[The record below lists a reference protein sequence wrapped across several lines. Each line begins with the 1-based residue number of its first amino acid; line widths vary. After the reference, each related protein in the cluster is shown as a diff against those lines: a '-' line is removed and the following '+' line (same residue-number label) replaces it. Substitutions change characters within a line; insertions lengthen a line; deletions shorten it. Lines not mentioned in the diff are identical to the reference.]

1 MTSERDTDFSA
12 ASAAKRLVEA
22 EAQLKFYK
30 DREEH
35 FARVLMV
42 SDGGQY
48 RADWDSRIK
57 AIIAER
63 DQAIEETRVMRDT
76 VRECVQVALDAALGE
91 VEFGD
96 SCASQTVL
104 AAGLEA
110 GENRRRLRLGERPR
124 VFGDPPETK
133 SEAKRL
139 EHELREVV
147 RAFEKFGEADA
158 LADANGNVTP
168 YIGVLRVL
176 ERLREA
182 ERDAFQ
188 LGLLFARVCGQV
200 QNKLPY
206 ISATLAPGNRRALT
220 HDMCS
225 IDGAR
230 ANQSYVFL
238 QELSKIVSKAVE
250 EAKTGAEKNETR
262 DDPR

>member
-1 MTSERDTDFSA
+1 MTSESDTDFGA
-12 ASAAKRLVEA
+12 ASTAKRLVEA
-22 EAQLKFYK
+22 EAQLKFYR

-35 FARVLMV
+35 FARVLAV

-63 DQAIEETRVMRDT
+63 DRAI
-76 VRECVQVALDAALGE
+76 
-91 VEFGD
+91 GD
-96 SCASQTVL
+96 
-104 AAGLEA
+104 
-110 GENRRRLRLGERPR
+110 
-124 VFGDPPETK
+124 
-133 SEAKRL
+133 AKRL

-147 RAFEKFGEADA
+147 RAFEKFGEANA
-158 LADANGNVTP
+158 LADANGNITP
-168 YIGVLRVL
+168 YLGVLRVL
-176 ERLREA
+176 ERLHEA

-220 HDMCS
+220 YDMCS

-262 DDPR
+262 DDTR